1 MNSSIAQSAQT
12 GKGEWSGGETTCA
25 IMQIQRKQK
34 YRQIADKANYRNVYI
49 DIDGDANFYSS
60 IKYLLLFL
68 LLLL

>member
-1 MNSSIAQSAQT
+1 MNSAIAQSAQT
-12 GKGEWSGGETTCA
+12 GKGESTCA

-34 YRQIADKANYRNVYI
+34 LRRIADKANYRNVYI